1 MDRKVVWT
9 AAPEFMDNKVEVT
22 VKTAYNTSDI
32 PTWVS
37 GTIYNAGDLVVH
49 NGKIYECLWWTQ
61 NDEPGAYQWG
71 AWEYVADYNSTPTVS
86 ATGITLY
93 KDGSAVANGGS
104 VNVTENEKQETE
116 FYVVHNGI
124 VKRVLTI
131 CQPAL
136 LVFRYLSPDDF
147 MDKTEEYLKNLYNKN
162 IYKILLKTEGVDNHE
177 CKC

>member
-1 MDRKVVWT
+1 MNNRKIRLICFRT
-9 AAPEFMDNKVEVT
+9 
-22 VKTAYNTSDI
+22 YSDF
-32 PTWVS
+32 S
-37 GTIYNAGDLVVH
+37 YDLGE
-49 NGKIYECLWWTQ
+49 NF
-61 NDEPGAYQWG
+61 
-71 AWEYVADYNSTPTVS
+71 
-86 ATGITLY
+86 
-93 KDGSAVANGGS
+93 S

-162 IYKILLKTEGVDNHE
+162 I
-177 CKC
+177 